1 VSFQHEGL
9 IQLTRQA
16 DLWFDRARASLL
28 GAIPCGR
35 GCHRCCIGL
44 FAITQSDVDRLQQG
58 LCRLAAEDRL
68 VIQEE
73 AARQVAAMA
82 RAFPALRQS
91 PSLDHWDDRDIDALV
106 EQFAS
111 VPCPA
116 LHSDGSCKVY
126 EVRPLTCRLMGIPV
140 EEPGTVQGACEV
152 QTSVPLIRLPRSL
165 RREEE
170 RLAELES
177 TLLSVRKAESDTA
190 SQQGEEVML
199 PYGFLDQH

>member
-1 VSFQHEGL
+1 
-9 IQLTRQA
+9 
-16 DLWFDRARASLL
+16 
-28 GAIPCGR
+28 
-35 GCHRCCIGL
+35 
-44 FAITQSDVDRLQQG
+44 
-58 LCRLAAEDRL
+58 
-68 VIQEE
+68 
-73 AARQVAAMA
+73 
-82 RAFPALRQS
+82 LRQS